1 MSTEMDL
8 LKQEI
13 ERAMDN
19 APLQKALKN
28 FTTAY
33 PGNRERV
40 YKGYDFEA
48 LREKV
53 HEVKSYARDHIDEL
67 LDEFEKN
74 ATANGAVVFRAH
86 SPQEAFD
93 YALKVAKEQNVKLV
107 VKSKSMASEEIH
119 FNPGFEAAGIH
130 AQETDLGEFINA
142 IAGDT
147 PSHMVMPAIHYSKED
162 VADLFTSYTKEK
174 EVPDISKEVKTAR
187 RVMREKFLTAEM
199 GVSGA
204 NAAVAETGTV
214 ITMSN
219 EGNGRMVGT
228 LPASHMY
235 IFGIEKFVAKMS
247 DIRYIFK
254 VLPRNGTAQN
264 LTTYLSFYTGATDVV
279 TDPEKDTKQKK
290 SFHIIILDTPERR
303 KIMNDPDYK
312 DIFCCIRCA
321 ACLNVCPAFRLVGGH
336 VYGGSIYTGGIGTL
350 LTAFLNSRERGKEIQ
365 NICLQCGTCNTV
377 CGGKLDI
384 AGMILKLRTKY
395 AQEDGL
401 NPIHKFCLDTVAD
414 RHLFHSML
422 RIASV
427 AQGAITKGQ
436 PMIRHMPM
444 FLSGLTS
451 GRSLPSIAPQPF
463 RDVLPTIKQDVPN
476 PKGKIAIFTGCLLDF
491 VYVDIATAVVK
502 ALNMA
507 GYVVEMPLGQ
517 SCCGAPA
524 TYMGDAENAKK
535 EAALNIEAME
545 AEKYD
550 YIVSACPTCTHALRD
565 YKEMFKD
572 DPEMYKKASEL
583 SDKSYDFSKLLHMLG
598 GLPDNGDGVPMK
610 VTYHDSCHMKRYMGV
625 YKEQRELLEGTKG
638 VEIVEMNNCDKC
650 CGFGGSYSIK
660 FPEMSA
666 PMLEEKID
674 NIVATGADTVA
685 VDCPGCLLQIK
696 GGLDARGLNN
706 IQVKHTAQILVEK
719 REKQ

>member
-1 MSTEMDL
+1 MSNEL

-19 APLQKALKN
+19 APLQRALKN

-33 PGNRERV
+33 PGNRANV

-74 ATANGAVVFRAH
+74 ATANGAHVFRAH
-86 SPQEAFD
+86 TPQEAFD
-93 YALKVAKEQNVKLV
+93 YALKLAKENNVKLV
-107 VKSKSMASEEIH
+107 VKSKSMASEEMH
-119 FNPGFEAAGIH
+119 FNQGFEAAGIH

-142 IAGDT
+142 IAGDS

-162 VADLFTSYTKEK
+162 VAGLFSSYTKAPEAPIIT
-174 EVPDISKEVKTAR
+174 EEVKTSR
-187 RVMREKFLTAEM
+187 RVMRPKFFQAEM

-214 ITMSN
+214 ITMTN

-228 LPASHMY
+228 MPNMHLY

-264 LTTYLSFYTGATDVV
+264 ITTYLSFYTGATNVV
-279 TDPEKDTKQKK
+279 TDPENDTKEPKQ
-290 SFHIIILDTPERR
+290 FNIIILDTPERR
-303 KIMNDPDYK
+303 QIMQDPDYQ

-350 LTAFLNSRERGKEIQ
+350 LTSFLNSRERGKDIQ

-377 CGGKLDI
+377 CGGKLDV

-401 NPIHKFCLDTVAD
+401 NPIHKFCLDTVSD

-427 AQGAITKGQ
+427 AQGTLTQGQ
-436 PMIRHMPM
+436 PMLRHMPM
-444 FLSGLTS
+444 FLSGLTA
-451 GRSLPSIAPQPF
+451 GRSLPTVAPQPF
-463 RDVLPTIKQDVPN
+463 RDVLPAIKQDVPN
-476 PKGKIAIFTGCLLDF
+476 PKGKIAIFAGCLLDF

-507 GYVVEMPLGQ
+507 GYLVEMPLDQ

-524 TYMGDAENAKK
+524 TYMGDVENAKK
-535 EAALNIEAME
+535 AAEMNINAME
-545 AEKYD
+545 AAKYD

-565 YKEMFKD
+565 YKDMFKD
-572 DPEMYKKASEL
+572 DPAMYKKAEEL
-583 SDKSYDFSKLLHMLG
+583 GAKSYDFSKLLAMLG
-598 GLPDNGDGVPMK
+598 GLPDNADGVPMK
-610 VTYHDSCHMKRYMGV
+610 VTYHDSCHLKRYMGV
-625 YKEQRELLEGTKG
+625 FQEQRELLEDTKG
-638 VEIVEMNNCDKC
+638 VEITEMNNCDKC
-650 CGFGGSYSIK
+650 CGFGGSYSVK

-666 PMLEEKID
+666 PILEEKID
-674 NIVATGADTVA
+674 NIVATGADVVA

-719 REKQ
+719 RGK

>member
-1 MSTEMDL
+1 MANEA

-19 APLQKALKN
+19 APLQRTLKK

-33 PGNRERV
+33 PGNREKA
-40 YKGYDFEA
+40 YTGYDFEA

-53 HEVKSYARDHIDEL
+53 HEVKTYAREHLDEL

-74 ATANGAVVFRAH
+74 ATANGATVFRAH

-93 YALKVAKEQNVKLV
+93 YSLKLAKENNVKLV

-119 FNPGFEAAGIH
+119 MNPGFEAAGIQ

-142 IAGDT
+142 IAGDS

-162 VADLFTSYTKEK
+162 VADLFSSYTKKPEAPIIT
-174 EVPDISKEVKTAR
+174 EEVKTSR
-187 RVMREKFLTAEM
+187 RVMRPKFFAAEM

-204 NAAVAETGTV
+204 NIAVAETGTV
-214 ITMSN
+214 LTMSN

-228 LPASHMY
+228 MPQHHLY

-264 LTTYLSFYTGATDVV
+264 ITTYLSFYTGATDVV
-279 TDPEKDTKQKK
+279 TDPEDDTKAMKN
-290 SFHIIILDTPERR
+290 FHIVILDTPERR
-303 KIMNDPDYK
+303 KIMADPDYK

-350 LTAFLNSRERGKEIQ
+350 LTSFLNSRERGEQIQ

-384 AGMILKLRTKY
+384 AGMILKLRTKF

-401 NPIHKFCLDTVAD
+401 NPVHKFCLDTVSD

-436 PMIRHMPM
+436 PMLRHMPM
-444 FLSGLTS
+444 FLSGLTE
-451 GRSLPSIAPQPF
+451 GRSLPSIAPVPF
-463 RDVLPTIKQDVPN
+463 RDVLPTINQDVPN

-491 VYVDIATAVVK
+491 VYVDIAKAVVK
-502 ALNMA
+502 DLNMA
-507 GYVVEMPLGQ
+507 GYLVEMPLDQ
-517 SCCGAPA
+517 ACCGAPA
-524 TYMGDAENAKK
+524 AYMGDSDNAKK
-535 EAALNIEAME
+535 AAIMNIEAMH
-545 AEKYD
+545 AEDYD

-565 YKEMFKD
+565 YKDKFAD
-572 DPEMYKKASEL
+572 DPEMQKKAEEL
-583 SDKSYDFSKLLHMLG
+583 SMKTFDFSKLLSMLG
-598 GLPDNGDGVPMK
+598 GLPTTGDGTPVK
-610 VTYHDSCHMKRYMGV
+610 VTYHDSCHMKRFMGV
-625 YKEQRELLEGTKG
+625 YKEQRELLEETAG
-638 VEIVEMNNCDKC
+638 VDIVEMNNCDKC

-666 PMLEEKID
+666 PILEEKID
-674 NIVATGADTVA
+674 NIVATGADVVA
-685 VDCPGCLLQIK
+685 VDCPGCLLQIQ
-696 GGLDARGLNN
+696 GGLDARG
-706 IQVKHTAQILVEK
+706 IQIPVKHTAQILAEK
-719 REKQ
+719 RG

>member
-1 MSTEMDL
+1 MSNEL

-19 APLQKALKN
+19 VPLQKALKK

-33 PGNRERV
+33 PGNRAKV

-48 LREKV
+48 LRDKV
-53 HEVKSYARDHIDEL
+53 HEVKSYARDH
-67 LDEFEKN
+67 LDEVMAEFIKN
-74 ATANGAVVFRAH
+74 AEANGAHVFVAH
-86 SPQEAFD
+86 SPEEAMD
-93 YALKVAKEQNVKLV
+93 YALKLAKDNNVKLC
-107 VKSKSMASEEIH
+107 VKSKSMASEEMH
-119 FNPGFEAAGIH
+119 FNQNYEKAGIT
-130 AQETDLGEFINA
+130 AQETDLGEFINS

-162 VADLFTSYTKEK
+162 VADLFESYTKQPE
-174 EVPDISKEVKTAR
+174 EPVITKEVKTSR
-187 RVMREKFLTAEM
+187 RVMRPKFLSAEM

-204 NAAVAETGTV
+204 NVAVAETGTV
-214 ITMSN
+214 ITMTN
-219 EGNGRMVGT
+219 EGNGRMVAT
-228 LPASHMY
+228 LPKTHLY

-264 LTTYLSFYTGATDVV
+264 ITAYLSFYTGATKVV
-279 TDPEKDTKQKK
+279 TDPEKDTKEDKN
-290 SFHIIILDTPERR
+290 FHMIILDTPERR
-303 KIMNDPDYK
+303 KIMASEDYK

-350 LTAFLNSRERGKEIQ
+350 LTSFLNSRERGKDIQ

-384 AGMILKLRTKY
+384 AGMILKLRTKF

-401 NPIHKFCLDTVAD
+401 NPVHKFCLDTVAD

-427 AQGAITKGQ
+427 AQGMITKGQ
-436 PMIRHMPM
+436 PMIRHLPM
-444 FLSGLTS
+444 FLSGLTA

-463 RDVLPTIKQDVPN
+463 RDILPTIKQDVPN

-491 VYVDIATAVVK
+491 VYVDIATDVVK

-507 GYVVEMPLGQ
+507 GYIVEMPLGQ
-517 SCCGAPA
+517 ACCGAPA
-524 TYMGDAENAKK
+524 TYMGDVENAKK
-535 EAALNIEAME
+535 AAELNLNAME

-565 YKEMFKD
+565 YVDFFKD
-572 DPEMYKKASEL
+572 DPEMLKKAEEL
-583 SDKSYDFSKLLHMLG
+583 RSKTFDFCKLVSMLG
-598 GLPDNGDGVPMK
+598 GLPDTGDGVPMK
-610 VTYHDSCHMKRYMGV
+610 VTYHDSCHLNRYLGV
-625 YKEQRELLEGTKG
+625 TKEQRELLKATKG
-638 VEIVEMNNCDKC
+638 VELIEMHDCDKC
-650 CGFGGSYSIK
+650 CGFGGSYSVK

-666 PMLEEKID
+666 PILEEKIN
-674 NIVATGADTVA
+674 NIVASGADVVA
-685 VDCPGCLLQIK
+685 VDCPGCLLQIR

-706 IQVKHTAQILVEK
+706 IQVKHTAQIVVEK
-719 REKQ
+719 REKK

>member
-1 MSTEMDL
+1 MANEL

-19 APLQKALKN
+19 VPLQKALKN

-33 PGNRERV
+33 PGNRAKV

-48 LREKV
+48 LRDKV
-53 HEVKSYARDHIDEL
+53 HEVKAYARDHLDEL

-74 ATANGAVVFRAH
+74 VTANGGVVFRAH
-86 SPQEAFD
+86 DPQEAFD
-93 YALKVAKEQNVKLV
+93 YALKLAKDNNVKLC
-107 VKSKSMASEEIH
+107 VKSKSMASEEMH
-119 FNPGFEAAGIH
+119 FNQGFEKNGIT

-162 VADLFTSYTKEK
+162 VAGLFTSYTKEK
-174 EVPDISKEVKTAR
+174 EEPVISKEVKTAR
-187 RVMREKFLTAEM
+187 RVMRPKFMAAEM

-204 NAAVAETGTV
+204 NVAVAETGTV
-214 ITMSN
+214 ITMTN

-228 LPASHMY
+228 LPPLHLY
-235 IFGIEKFVAKMS
+235 IFGIEKMVAKMS

-264 LTTYLSFYTGATDVV
+264 ITTYLSFYTGASDVV
-279 TDPEKDTKQKK
+279 TDPENDTKQPKK
-290 SFHIIILDTPERR
+290 FYMIILDTPARR
-303 KIMNDPDYK
+303 KIMNDPDFK

-321 ACLNVCPAFRLVGGH
+321 ACLNVCPAFRMVGGH

-350 LTAFLNSRERGKEIQ
+350 LTTFLNDRERGKEIQ

-384 AGMILKLRTKY
+384 AGMILKMRIKFM
-395 AQEDGL
+395 QNDGL
-401 NPIHKFCLDTVAD
+401 NPVHKFCLDTVAD

-444 FLSGLTS
+444 FLSGLTA
-451 GRSLPSIAPQPF
+451 GRSLPTVAPQPF
-463 RDVLPTIKQDVPN
+463 RDLLPTIKQDVPN

-491 VYVDIATAVVK
+491 VYTDIAEAVVK
-502 ALNMA
+502 GLNKC
-507 GYVVEMPLGQ
+507 GYTVEMPLGQ

-524 TYMGDAENAKK
+524 TYMGDTVNAKN
-535 EAALNIEAME
+535 EAELNINAME

-550 YIVSACPTCTHALRD
+550 YVVSACPTCTHALRD

-572 DPEMYKKASEL
+572 EPEMYKKAEEL
-583 SDKSYDFSKLLHMLG
+583 GNKTYDFAKLVSMLG
-598 GLPDNGDGVPMK
+598 GMPGEGDGVAVK
-610 VTYHDSCHMKRYMGV
+610 VTYHDSCHLNRYLGV
-625 YKEQRELLEGTKG
+625 HDEPRDLLKATKG
-638 VEIVEMNNCDKC
+638 VELVEMQDADHC

-660 FPEMSA
+660 FPEISA
-666 PMLEEKID
+666 PILEEKIN
-674 NIVATGADTVA
+674 NIIASGADVVA

-696 GGLDARGLNN
+696 GGLDARGITN
-706 IQVKHTAQILVEK
+706 IKVEHTAQLLAEK
-719 REKQ
+719 KK

>member
-1 MSTEMDL
+1 MANEA

-19 APLQKALKN
+19 APLQRTLKK

-33 PGNRERV
+33 PGNREKA
-40 YKGYDFEA
+40 YTGYDFEA

-53 HEVKSYARDHIDEL
+53 HEVKTYAREHLDEL

-74 ATANGAVVFRAH
+74 ATANGATVFRAH

-93 YALKVAKEQNVKLV
+93 YSLKLAKENNVKLV

-119 FNPGFEAAGIH
+119 MNPGFEAAGIQ

-142 IAGDT
+142 IAGDS

-162 VADLFTSYTKEK
+162 VADLFSSYTKKPEAPIIT
-174 EVPDISKEVKTAR
+174 EEVKTSR
-187 RVMREKFLTAEM
+187 RVMRPKFFAAEM

-204 NAAVAETGTV
+204 NIAVAETGTV
-214 ITMSN
+214 LTMSN

-228 LPASHMY
+228 MPQHHLY

-247 DIRYIFK
+247 DIRYVFK

-264 LTTYLSFYTGATDVV
+264 ITTYLSFYTGATDVV
-279 TDPEKDTKQKK
+279 TDPEADTKAMKN
-290 SFHIIILDTPERR
+290 FHIIILDTPERR
-303 KIMNDPDYK
+303 KIMADPDYQ

-350 LTAFLNSRERGKEIQ
+350 LTSFLNNRDRGEQIQ

-384 AGMILKLRTKY
+384 AGMILKLRTKF

-401 NPIHKFCLDTVAD
+401 NPVHKFCLDTVSD

-436 PMIRHMPM
+436 PMLRHMPM
-444 FLSGLTS
+444 FLSGLTE
-451 GRSLPSIAPQPF
+451 GRSLPSIAPVPF
-463 RDVLPTIKQDVPN
+463 RDVLPTIQQDVPN

-491 VYVDIATAVVK
+491 VYVDIAKAVVK
-502 ALNMA
+502 DLNMA
-507 GYVVEMPLGQ
+507 GYLVEMPLDQ
-517 SCCGAPA
+517 ACCGAPA
-524 TYMGDAENAKK
+524 AYMGDSDNAKK
-535 EAALNIEAME
+535 AAIMNIEAMH
-545 AEKYD
+545 AEDYD

-565 YKEMFKD
+565 YKDKFED
-572 DPEMYKKASEL
+572 DPEMKKKAEEL
-583 SDKSYDFSKLLHMLG
+583 SVKTFDFSKLLSMLG
-598 GLPDNGDGVPMK
+598 GLPTTGDGKPVK
-610 VTYHDSCHMKRYMGV
+610 VTYHDSCHMKRFMGV
-625 YKEQRELLEGTKG
+625 YKEQRELLEETAG
-638 VEIVEMNNCDKC
+638 VDIVEMNNCDKC

-666 PMLEEKID
+666 PILEEKID
-674 NIVATGADTVA
+674 NIVATGADVVA
-685 VDCPGCLLQIK
+685 VDCPGCLLQIQ
-696 GGLDARGLNN
+696 GGLDARG
-706 IQVKHTAQILVEK
+706 IQIPVKHTAQILAEK
-719 REKQ
+719 RG

>member
-1 MSTEMDL
+1 MANEE
-8 LKQEI
+8 LKLEI

-19 APLQKALKN
+19 APLQRTLKK

-53 HEVKSYARDHIDEL
+53 HEVKTYAREHLDEL

-74 ATANGAVVFRAH
+74 ATANGATVFRAH
-86 SPQEAFD
+86 SAQEAFD
-93 YALKVAKEQNVKLV
+93 YSLKLAQENNVKLV

-119 FNPGFEAAGIH
+119 MNPGFEAAGIQ

-142 IAGDT
+142 IAGDS

-162 VADLFTSYTKEK
+162 VADLFSSYTKK
-174 EVPDISKEVKTAR
+174 PEVPIIEEEVKTSR
-187 RVMREKFLTAEM
+187 RVMRPKFFDAEM

-204 NAAVAETGTV
+204 NIAVAETGTV

-228 LPASHMY
+228 MPKHHLY
-235 IFGIEKFVAKMS
+235 VFGIEKFVAKMS

-264 LTTYLSFYTGATDVV
+264 ITTYLSFYSGATDVI
-279 TDPEKDTKQKK
+279 TDAEANTKEQKN
-290 SFHIIILDTPERR
+290 FHIIILDTPERR
-303 KIMNDPDYK
+303 QIMESEDYH

-336 VYGGSIYTGGIGTL
+336 VFGGSIYTGGIGTL
-350 LTAFLNSRERGKEIQ
+350 LTSFLNNRDRGEEIQ
-365 NICLQCGTCNTV
+365 NICLQCGSCDAV

-384 AGMILKLRTKY
+384 SGMILKLRHKF

-401 NPIHKFCLDTVAD
+401 NPIHKFCLDTVSD

-436 PMIRHMPM
+436 PMLRHMPM
-444 FLSGLTS
+444 FLSGLTE
-451 GRSLPSIAPQPF
+451 GRSLPSIAPVPF
-463 RDVLPTIKQDVPN
+463 RDVLATMKQDVPN
-476 PKGKIAIFTGCLLDF
+476 PKGKIAIFAGCLLDF
-491 VYVDIATAVVK
+491 VYVDIAKAVVK
-502 ALNMA
+502 DLNMA

-524 TYMGDAENAKK
+524 NYMGDATNAKK
-535 EAALNIEAME
+535 AAAMNVEAMH
-545 AEKYD
+545 AEDYD

-565 YKEMFKD
+565 YKDMFED
-572 DPEMYKKASEL
+572 DPDMKKKAEEL
-583 SDKSYDFSKLLHMLG
+583 SVKTFDFSKLLSMLG
-598 GLPDNGDGVPMK
+598 GLPTTGDGKPLK
-610 VTYHDSCHMKRYMGV
+610 VTYHDSCHMKRFMGV
-625 YKEQRELLEGTKG
+625 YKEQRELLEETAG
-638 VEIVEMNNCDKC
+638 VDIVEMNNCDKC

-666 PMLEEKID
+666 PILEEKID
-674 NIVATGADTVA
+674 NIVATGADVVA
-685 VDCPGCLLQIK
+685 VDCPGCLLQIQ
-696 GGLDARGLNN
+696 GGLDARN
-706 IQVKHTAQILVEK
+706 IDIKVKHTAQILAEK
-719 REKQ
+719 RS

>member
-1 MSTEMDL
+1 MSNEL

-53 HEVKSYARDHIDEL
+53 HEVKAYARDHIDEIM
-67 LDEFEKN
+67 DEFEKN
-74 ATANGAVVFRAH
+74 ATANGATVFRAH

-93 YALKVAKEQNVKLV
+93 YALKLAKENNVKLV
-107 VKSKSMASEEIH
+107 VKSKSMASEEIN
-119 FNPGFEAAGIH
+119 FNHGFEAAGIH
-130 AQETDLGEFINA
+130 AQETDLGEFINS

-162 VADLFTSYTKEK
+162 VADLFSSYTKAPEAPIIA
-174 EVPDISKEVKTAR
+174 EEVKTSR
-187 RVMREKFLTAEM
+187 RLMRPKFLDAEM

-204 NAAVAETGTV
+204 NVAVAETGTV
-214 ITMSN
+214 ITMTN
-219 EGNGRMVGT
+219 EGNARMVGT
-228 LPASHMY
+228 LPKHHLY

-264 LTTYLSFYTGATDVV
+264 ITTYLSFYTGATTVV
-279 TDPEKDTKQKK
+279 TDPEEDTKEQKN
-290 SFHIIILDTPERR
+290 FHIIILDTPERR
-303 KIMNDPDYK
+303 KIAADPEFK
-312 DIFCCIRCA
+312 DMGCCIRCA

-350 LTAFLNSRERGKEIQ
+350 LTAFLNNRERGKEIQ

-377 CGGKLDI
+377 CGGKLDV
-384 AGMILKLRTKY
+384 AGMILKLRQRY

-401 NPIHKFCLDTVAD
+401 NPIHKFCLDAVAD

-427 AQGAITKGQ
+427 AQSAITQGQ
-436 PMIRHMPM
+436 PMIRHLPM
-444 FLSGLTS
+444 FLSGLTE
-451 GRSLPSIAPQPF
+451 GRSLPSVAPQPF

-507 GYVVEMPLGQ
+507 GYIVEMPLGQ
-517 SCCGAPA
+517 ACCGAPA
-524 TYMGDAENAKK
+524 NYMGDTDNAKK
-535 EAALNIEAME
+535 AAEMNVNAME

-565 YKEMFKD
+565 YKDMFAD
-572 DPEMYKKASEL
+572 DPEMAKKAEEL
-583 SDKSYDFSKLLHMLG
+583 SKKSYDFSKLLSMLG

-610 VTYHDSCHMKRYMGV
+610 ITYHDSCHMKRYMGV

-638 VEIVEMNNCDKC
+638 VEITEMEGCDKC
-650 CGFGGSYSIK
+650 CGFGGSYSLK
-660 FPEMSA
+660 FPEISA
-666 PMLEEKID
+666 PMLEEKI
-674 NIVATGADTVA
+674 NHIVATGADTVA
-685 VDCPGCLLQIK
+685 VDCPGCLLQIR

-719 REKQ
+719 RPD

>member
-1 MSTEMDL
+1 MSNEL

-48 LREKV
+48 LRDKV
-53 HEVKSYARDHIDEL
+53 HEVNSYARDHMDEMIA
-67 LDEFEKN
+67 EFKKN
-74 ATANGAVVFRAH
+74 AEANGARVFVAH

-93 YALKVAKEQNVKLV
+93 YSLKLAKDNNVKLC
-107 VKSKSMASEEIH
+107 VKSKSMASEELH
-119 FNPGFEAAGIH
+119 FNQGFEANGIT

-162 VADLFTSYTKEK
+162 VAGLFESYTKKPEA
-174 EVPDISKEVKTAR
+174 PIISEEVKTSR
-187 RVMREKFLTAEM
+187 RVMRPKFLEAEM

-204 NAAVAETGTV
+204 NVAVAETGTV
-214 ITMSN
+214 ITMTN

-228 LPASHMY
+228 LPKMHLY
-235 IFGIEKFVAKMS
+235 IFGIEKLVAKMS

-264 LTTYLSFYTGATDVV
+264 ITTYLSFYTGNTDVV
-279 TDPEKDTKQKK
+279 TDPENDTVEPKQ
-290 SFHIIILDTPERR
+290 FDIIILDTPERR
-303 KIMNDPDYK
+303 KIMASEDYK

-336 VYGGSIYTGGIGTL
+336 VFGGSIYTGGIGTL
-350 LTAFLNSRERGKEIQ
+350 LTSFLNSRERGKDIQ

-401 NPIHKFCLDTVAD
+401 NPVHKFCLDTVAD

-427 AQGAITKGQ
+427 AQDAITKGQ
-436 PMIRHMPM
+436 PMIRHLPM
-444 FLSGLTS
+444 FLSGLTA
-451 GRSLPSIAPQPF
+451 GRSLPSVAPQPF
-463 RDVLPTIKQDVPN
+463 RDILPTIKQDVPN

-491 VYVDIATAVVK
+491 VYTDIAEAVVK
-502 ALNMA
+502 GLNKL
-507 GYVVEMPLGQ
+507 GYIVEMPLDQ
-517 SCCGAPA
+517 ACCGAPA
-524 TYMGDAENAKK
+524 TYMGDVENAEK
-535 EAALNIEAME
+535 AAEMNVNALHTED
-545 AEKYD
+545 YD
-550 YIVSACPTCTHALRD
+550 YVVSACPTCTHALRD
-565 YKEMFKD
+565 YQDFFKD
-572 DPEMYKKASEL
+572 NPEMLKKAQDL
-583 SDKSYDFSKLLHMLG
+583 HNKAYDFSKLVDILG
-598 GLPDNGDGVPMK
+598 GIEPDGDGKPVK
-610 VTYHDSCHMKRYMGV
+610 VTYHDSCHLKRFLGV
-625 YKEQRELLEGTKG
+625 SDEPRKLLKETKG
-638 VEIVEMNNCDKC
+638 VELVEMEGCDKC

-660 FPEMSA
+660 YPEMSA
-666 PMLEEKID
+666 PILEEKIN
-674 NIVATGADTVA
+674 NIVASGADVVA
-685 VDCPGCLLQIK
+685 VDCPGCLMQIR

-706 IQVKHTAQILVEK
+706 IKVEHTAQIVTEK
-719 REKQ
+719 RGL

>member
-1 MSTEMDL
+1 M
-8 LKQEI
+8 
-13 ERAMDN
+13 
-19 APLQKALKN
+19 
-28 FTTAY
+28 
-33 PGNRERV
+33 
-40 YKGYDFEA
+40 
-48 LREKV
+48 REKV
-53 HEVKSYARDHIDEL
+53 YEVKSYARDHMDEMIA
-67 LDEFEKN
+67 EFTKN
-74 ATANGAVVFRAH
+74 ATANGAKVFVAH

-93 YALKVAKEQNVKLV
+93 YALKLAKDNNVKLV
-107 VKSKSMASEEIH
+107 VKSKSMASEEMH
-119 FNPGFEAAGIH
+119 FNQGFEAAGIT
-130 AQETDLGEFINA
+130 AQETDLGEFINS

-174 EVPDISKEVKTAR
+174 EEPIISEEVKTSR
-187 RVMREKFLTAEM
+187 RVMRPKFFEAEM

-204 NAAVAETGTV
+204 NVAVAETGTV
-214 ITMSN
+214 ITMTN

-228 LPASHMY
+228 MPKMHLY

-264 LTTYLSFYTGATDVV
+264 ITTYLSFYTGASQVV
-279 TDPEKDTKQKK
+279 TDPENDTRETKD
-290 SFHIIILDTPERR
+290 FNIIILDTPERR
-303 KIMNDPDYK
+303 QIIADEDYK

-350 LTAFLNSRERGKEIQ
+350 LTSFLNSRERGKDIQ
-365 NICLQCGTCNTV
+365 NICLQCGACNTF

-395 AQEDGL
+395 ANEDGL

-427 AQGAITKGQ
+427 AQGALTKDQ
-436 PMIRHMPM
+436 PMIRHLPM

-451 GRSLPSIAPQPF
+451 GRSLPGIALQPF

-491 VYVDIATAVVK
+491 VYVDIATSVVK

-517 SCCGAPA
+517 ACCGAPA
-524 TYMGDAENAKK
+524 AYMGDSGNSKKAAEM
-535 EAALNIEAME
+535 NIEAME

-565 YKEMFKD
+565 YKDYFKD
-572 DPEMYKKASEL
+572 EPEMLKRAEEL
-583 SDKSYDFSKLLHMLG
+583 SKKTFDFSKLLHMLG
-598 GLPDNGDGVPMK
+598 GLPDNGDGEPLK
-610 VTYHDSCHMKRYMGV
+610 ITYHDSCHMKRFMGV
-625 YKEQRELLEGTKG
+625 TEEQRELLKNTKG
-638 VEIVEMNNCDKC
+638 VELCEMENCDKC

-660 FPEMSA
+660 YPEMSA
-666 PMLEEKID
+666 PILEEKIN
-674 NIVATGADTVA
+674 NIVASNADVVA
-685 VDCPGCLLQIK
+685 VDCPGCLLQIQ
-696 GGLDARGLNN
+696 GGLDARNLGH
-706 IQVKHTAQILVEK
+706 IKVKHTAQILVEK
-719 REKQ
+719 RNKG